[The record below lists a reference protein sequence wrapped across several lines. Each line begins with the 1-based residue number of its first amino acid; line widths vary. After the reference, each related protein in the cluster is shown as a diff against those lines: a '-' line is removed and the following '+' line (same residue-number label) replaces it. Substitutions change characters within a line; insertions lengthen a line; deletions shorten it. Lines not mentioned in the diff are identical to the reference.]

1 MHTSGSNLPTLMAN
15 ALQRWC
21 AALVRAFSLCSFDV
35 ACSGIVA
42 NLWGSLQKNTR
53 NMIYPEHWNV
63 AGGHSDIAALSIQSV
78 SCFTSGLWVSCTF
91 LSFFFSFPSLVLIS
105 CVLDLSL
112 PSHNHLLSLFH
123 PFADYGS
130 LCICLS
136 NSLPFMPSFPPLS
149 HTGIKETHWL

>member
-21 AALVRAFSLCSFDV
+21 ATLVRAFSLCSFDV

-63 AGGHSDIAALSIQSV
+63 AGGHSDIAALFIQSV

-91 LSFFFSFPSLVLIS
+91 LSFFFLFPLLSWSLVFLIFPFPPTTIS
-105 CVLDLSL
+105 YLFFILSL
-112 PSHNHLLSLFH
+112 IMALSVYVCPTLSPLCPLSPLSLIQ
-123 PFADYGS
+123 A
-130 LCICLS
+130 
-136 NSLPFMPSFPPLS
+136 
-149 HTGIKETHWL
+149 